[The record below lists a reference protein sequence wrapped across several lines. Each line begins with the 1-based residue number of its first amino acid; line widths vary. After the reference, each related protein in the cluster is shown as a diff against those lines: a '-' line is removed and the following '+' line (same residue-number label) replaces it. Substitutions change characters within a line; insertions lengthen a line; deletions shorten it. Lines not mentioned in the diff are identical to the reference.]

1 MQTAQTFPV
10 HPQPLKNESMTSWV
24 ARLAESNGASLH
36 SLISSYQY
44 NRRWDRRDLDYLGID
59 KIQGLL
65 TAARVEN
72 GSSFIP
78 STLHRLDELCAQTG
92 EVDRKSLISSTQV
105 TRYCPLCL
113 ADDVRPYLRVS
124 WRILF
129 LPICSTHK
137 ILLQRGC
144 WNEKC
149 RHSQRLSKFNQDG
162 KCVEC
167 GTRLGQAPLLEPQN
181 CDELIR
187 FSSMM
192 EEILAGKSPQE
203 SDFPYGVKEFF
214 LVLFLLIRYFNRYMP
229 KEASWEQLGRN
240 HGLEIKP
247 PYDWKKNESLAC
259 IVLEQALRIAKEW
272 STCEEF
278 IKKYRLR
285 FRTLYIENNWEIPSL
300 LRPLIT
306 EEGHNSEP
314 KLALKNFRHYT
325 SLSPEEK
332 IQQAADFLFLN
343 NRVPSFKSIS
353 KMVGISYLSIR
364 KDPRLHSIIT
374 REKERFYKKQEVEIA
389 RAVNALK
396 ERGICVTIASV
407 AAYLGRSDKFIRK
420 AHLDAFKSCVLTTS

>member
-24 ARLAESNGASLH
+24 ARIAESNGTSLH

-44 NRRWDRRDLDYLGID
+44 NKRWDRRDLDYLGID

-72 GSSFIP
+72 GSSLVP
-78 STLHRLDELCAQTG
+78 STLHRLDELCAQTNELDG
-92 EVDRKSLISSTQV
+92 KSFISSTQV

-113 ADDVRPYLRVS
+113 ADDMQPYLRVS
-124 WRILF
+124 WRVLF
-129 LPICSTHK
+129 LPICSIHK
-137 ILLQRGC
+137 VLIQRGC

-149 RHSQRLSKFNQDG
+149 RHAQRLSKFNQDG
-162 KCVEC
+162 TCIEC
-167 GTRLGQAPLLEPQN
+167 GASLDRAPILEPRN
-181 CDELIR
+181 CDELGR
-187 FSSMM
+187 FSSIM

-203 SDFPYGVKEFF
+203 SDFPYGIKEFF

-229 KEASWEQLGRN
+229 KEASWEELGRN

-259 IVLEQALRIAKEW
+259 IVLEQALRVAKEW

-278 IKKYRLR
+278 IKRHRLR
-285 FRTLYIENNWEIPSL
+285 FKTLYVENNLEIPSFL
-300 LRPLIT
+300 GPLIM

-314 KLALKNFRHYT
+314 KLALKNFRTHT
-325 SLSPEEK
+325 LLSPEEK
-332 IQQAADFLFLN
+332 IQQAAEFLFRN

-353 KMVGISYLSIR
+353 KMVGISFLSIR
-364 KDPRLHSIIT
+364 KDPKLCNIII
-374 REKERFYKKQEVEIA
+374 REKERFHRKQEQDIA
-389 RAVNALK
+389 DAVRALRDRNMPVS
-396 ERGICVTIASV
+396 IANV
-407 AAYLGRSDKFIRK
+407 AAYLGRSDKFITK
-420 AHLDAFKSCVLTTS
+420 SHLKIFKSCLLGAS